1 MVNGTRSDT
10 IWLTLHDMN
19 SENGPGVVS
28 PSFHE
33 VTAAVVA
40 AGFSCLPG
48 PGHVPDDGLA
58 ASFLCTSV
66 ELDVFDLLEVL
77 IRSGA
82 VFTLIAPRAGSLS
95 MYLGCYALDPIEILD
110 APTALLDAESDDDAY
125 ALLEEWVETQP
136 YSELGNEGPSMVYS
150 AKSVVAMLHDAW
162 AGKINR
168 EKFVVTAE
176 QLDGYATAVSE
187 FREGWANW
195 VAARRD
201 LVERTPYASPT
212 SG

>member
-1 MVNGTRSDT
+1 MVDGTATDT
-10 IWLTLHDMN
+10 IRVTLHDMS

-28 PSFHE
+28 PTFRE
-33 VTAAVVA
+33 VAAAVVA
-40 AGFSCLPG
+40 EGFSCSLR
-48 PGHVPDDGLA
+48 PGHVPDDGMA

-95 MYLGCYALDPIEILD
+95 MYLGCYALDPIEILE
-110 APTALLDAESDDDAY
+110 APTALLDAESDDDAH
-125 ALLEEWVETQP
+125 ALLEEWAETQP
-136 YSELGNEGPSMVYS
+136 YTELGNEGPPMVYS

-187 FREGWANW
+187 FRERWADW
-195 VAARRD
+195 VASRRD
-201 LVERTPYASPT
+201 LQERTPVVK
-212 SG
+212 G